1 MTKYIAI
8 IILSLFIS
16 CTSQKENSDKRIIP
30 VAEVIGTGEILN
42 LSNCAKSVRYIP
54 LETNDTTLIAGI
66 SSI

>member
-30 VAEVIGTGEILN
+30 VAEVIRTGGVLN
-42 LSNCAKSVRYIP
+42 LATVPESWVYSFGKRM
-54 LETNDTTLIAGI
+54 TLL
-66 SSI
+66 